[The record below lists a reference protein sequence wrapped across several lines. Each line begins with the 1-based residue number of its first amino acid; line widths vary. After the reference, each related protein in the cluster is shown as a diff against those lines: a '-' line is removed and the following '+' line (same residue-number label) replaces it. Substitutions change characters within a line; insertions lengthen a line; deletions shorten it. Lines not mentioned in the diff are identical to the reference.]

1 MRLFITGCAGFIG
14 INFLELLVKNSYN
27 IFGID
32 KLTYASNPN
41 EIKKYLVHKK
51 VIFKKLDINSKKVSE
66 YINFFKPDVII
77 NMAAESHVDNSILS
91 PDAFIRT
98 NINGTLN
105 LLKSSFNYY
114 SKIKKNNK
122 KKFKFIQI
130 STDEV
135 YGSINSKSVNEKS
148 FINPSSP
155 YSASKASSD
164 NLVQAW
170 HKTYGLPTIITRC
183 SNNFGPFQNKEKF
196 IPKLINSIKN
206 KSKFTLYGNGKNVRE
221 WIYVLD
227 HCEALEKIIRKG
239 KAGNIYNIGS
249 GIRLTNI
256 EVIKK
261 TITKMKNRGLID
273 DKTLKKYYIKVSD
286 RLGHDQR
293 YAINS
298 NKIKKELRFRS
309 KYTFNKGLNKTIDWY
324 LNEK

>member
-1 MRLFITGCAGFIG
+1 M
-14 INFLELLVKNSYN
+14 
-27 IFGID
+27 
-32 KLTYASNPN
+32 
-41 EIKKYLVHKK
+41 
-51 VIFKKLDINSKKVSE
+51 
-66 YINFFKPDVII
+66 
-77 NMAAESHVDNSILS
+77 
-91 PDAFIRT
+91 
-98 NINGTLN
+98 
-105 LLKSSFNYY
+105 
-114 SKIKKNNK
+114 
-122 KKFKFIQI
+122 
-130 STDEV
+130 
-135 YGSINSKSVNEKS
+135 
-148 FINPSSP
+148 
-155 YSASKASSD
+155 
-164 NLVQAW
+164 
-170 HKTYGLPTIITRC
+170 
-183 SNNFGPFQNKEKF
+183 
-196 IPKLINSIKN
+196 INSINN

-273 DKTLKKYYIKVSD
+273 DKTLKKYYINVSD

-298 NKIKKELRFRS
+298 NKIKKELKFRS

>member
-14 INFLELLVKNSYN
+14 INFLELLVKNRYN

-155 YSASKASSD
+155 
-164 NLVQAW
+164 
-170 HKTYGLPTIITRC
+170 
-183 SNNFGPFQNKEKF
+183 
-196 IPKLINSIKN
+196 
-206 KSKFTLYGNGKNVRE
+206 
-221 WIYVLD
+221 
-227 HCEALEKIIRKG
+227 
-239 KAGNIYNIGS
+239 
-249 GIRLTNI
+249 
-256 EVIKK
+256 
-261 TITKMKNRGLID
+261 
-273 DKTLKKYYIKVSD
+273 
-286 RLGHDQR
+286 
-293 YAINS
+293 
-298 NKIKKELRFRS
+298 
-309 KYTFNKGLNKTIDWY
+309 
-324 LNEK
+324 